1 MREVIGGPH
10 AMLRANLPTPAL
22 RLRDPYR
29 RRKGIIHIEFTL
41 SCVVTMQERFL
52 MRNAPHNTAQSTL
65 GRKAALVAGLLGIT
79 ASLGGCARDGQ
90 IDVSSGVG
98 ITASLDGC
106 PIVAIA
112 EGTGDMTVFK
122 DGTDISAAN
131 IDVVAAITNV
141 RATCGASADSMQV
154 VSNATFDVRVT
165 RRNAAGA
172 RTVILPYYSVIMR
185 GGRDIVAKKVGSVTV
200 TFADGQSVAMASASA
215 SSVMDASLTRLPD
228 DVREKITRRREAG
241 DVDAAIDPLA
251 DPVVRDALAKVSYEH
266 LIGFQLSDSQL
277 RYNATR

>member
-1 MREVIGGPH
+1 MRVVIGGHH
-10 AMLRANLPTPAL
+10 ALSYANRPTPAL

-41 SCVVTMQERFL
+41 VGVATMQERFL
-52 MRNAPHNTAQSTL
+52 MRNAPEFTGRSAL
-65 GRKAALVAGLLGIT
+65 GRKAALVAGLLGLTT
-79 ASLGGCARDGQ
+79 AIGGCARDGQ

-106 PIVAIA
+106 PVVAVA

-141 RATCGASADSMQV
+141 QSTCGASADSMQV

-165 RRNAAGA
+165 RRDTAGA
-172 RTVILPYYSVIMR
+172 RNIIFPYYSVIMR
-185 GGRDIVAKKVGSVTV
+185 GGRDIVAKKVGSITV
-200 TFADGQSVAMASASA
+200 NFADGQSVAMASASA
-215 SSVMDASLTRLPD
+215 SSVVDASLTRLPD
-228 DVREKITRRREAG
+228 DVREKITRRRDAG

-251 DPVVRDALAKVSYEH
+251 DPAVRDALAKVSYEH